1 LDLDANQQVI
11 ERQIKDNL
19 DNGEEYA
26 RIIETPYQNLM
37 LDRRSFDNRR
47 KAYSAHVVSPT
58 RGGML

>member
-1 LDLDANQQVI
+1 LDVNQQVI

-37 LDRRSFDNRR
+37 LDRMNSDNRR
-47 KAYSAHVVSPT
+47 KAYST
-58 RGGML
+58 